1 MFYIGPARHGN
12 QRFLIYPIQCG
23 SSCRVRAG
31 PAGRRLL
38 CPTAAEPRAPGGSRQ
53 RCAGR
58 LPAGSRK
65 GPGPRSGPGWPRG
78 SGARRSAEPTTF
90 LDNCGSSW
98 IKNVSRP
105 LMPFLFR
112 YEKIKSLHINIKNA
126 RDSRTNN
133 VTTSCFIIHKI
144 MMILKIEPK
153 YARGPC
159 TGS

>member
-1 MFYIGPARHGN
+1 MFYIRPDRHGN
-12 QRFLIYPIQCG
+12 RRLPVLPVQGR
-23 SSCRVRAG
+23 SSCRVQAG
-31 PAGRRLL
+31 PAGRRLPD
-38 CPTAAEPRAPGGSRQ
+38 PTAAEPRAPGGSRQ
-53 RCAGR
+53 RYAGR

-65 GPGPRSGPGWPRG
+65 GPGPRSGTGWPRG

-133 VTTSCFIIHKI
+133 VINICFIIHKI
-144 MMILKIEPK
+144 MVILKIELK